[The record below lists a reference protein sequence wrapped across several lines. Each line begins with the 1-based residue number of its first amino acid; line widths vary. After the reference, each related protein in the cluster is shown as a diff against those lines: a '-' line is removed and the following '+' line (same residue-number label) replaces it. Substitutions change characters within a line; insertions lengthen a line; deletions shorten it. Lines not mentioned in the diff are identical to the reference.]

1 MCRRVRG
8 DASGARCVRRQR
20 RNAACSHGFLQ
31 HEHVVADSAAAG
43 VDTACQVLH
52 ERADVAAADM
62 HVPTDER
69 NLLDADRAGTV
80 RHRRSVNRG
89 FADACAPGVEPRPLP
104 GVFRRMPLEPRRST
118 RAGRHGRDCGRC
130 RPGAGGEGEK
140 EKRKRKNE
148 KGKTTNEKRKTKHE
162 YNYPFTP
169 TLFAGVV
176 KLADA
181 RDSKSRG
188 AYTP

>member
-1 MCRRVRG
+1 MRG

-20 RNAACSHGFLQ
+20 RNAARSYGFLQ

-43 VDTACQVLH
+43 VGTACQVPH
-52 ERADVAAADM
+52 ERADVAVADM
-62 HVPTDER
+62 HVPADER
-69 NLLDADRAGTV
+69 DLLDADRAGTG
-80 RHRRSVNRG
+80 RRRRSVNRG
-89 FADACAPGVEPRPLP
+89 FADACAPGVEPRALAR
-104 GVFRRMPLEPRRST
+104 VFRRMPLEPGRSAG
-118 RAGRHGRDCGRC
+118 AGRHGSDCGRC
-130 RPGAGGEGEK
+130 RPGAGGESDDEK
-140 EKRKRKNE
+140 GKTNNE
-148 KGKTTNEKRKTKHE
+148 KGKTKRESRKTKHE
-162 YNYPFTP
+162 YNYLLTP

>member
-1 MCRRVRG
+1 MRAAP
-8 DASGARCVRRQR
+8 DACGVSG

-31 HEHVVADSAAAG
+31 HEHVMADSAAAG
-43 VDTACQVLH
+43 VDTARQIPH
-52 ERADVAAADM
+52 ERSDVAAADM
-62 HVPTDER
+62 HVPADER
-69 NLLDADRAGTV
+69 YLLDADRAGTV

-89 FADACAPGVEPRPLP
+89 FADAGAPGVEPRPLP
-104 GVFRRMPLEPRRST
+104 GVFRRECHSSPADRHEPVDT
-118 RAGRHGRDCGRC
+118 GAI
-130 RPGAGGEGEK
+130 AGGVDRAQEE
-140 EKRKRKNE
+140 RVRRKNV
-148 KGKTTNEKRKTKHE
+148 KGRTKKERRQTKNETKHE